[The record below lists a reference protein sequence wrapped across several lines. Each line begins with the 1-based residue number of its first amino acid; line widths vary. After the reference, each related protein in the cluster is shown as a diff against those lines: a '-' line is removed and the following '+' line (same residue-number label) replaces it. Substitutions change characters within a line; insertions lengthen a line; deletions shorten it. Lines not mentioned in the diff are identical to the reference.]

1 MKAFWVAAAMAGG
14 ALLGVWWARKEK
26 VASPASSNTPS
37 SGRGTVRWEDRSS
50 GYSESTMC
58 PQVIATC
65 KDGSVAPTPCDC
77 ASRGGVASLG
87 GAL

>member
-1 MKAFWVAAAMAGG
+1 MKVFWVAAAMAGG
-14 ALLGVWWARKEK
+14 ALLGVWWARKGKE
-26 VASPASSNTPS
+26 SSSTPYSTSGS
-37 SGRGTVRWEDRSS
+37 SGTVRWEDRSS
-50 GYSESTMC
+50 GYFETTMC

>member
-14 ALLGVWWARKEK
+14 ALLGVWWARRGK
-26 VASPASSNTPS
+26 VTFSDPSNTPS
-37 SGRGTVRWEDRSS
+37 PGSDTVRWVDPSS
-50 GYSESTMC
+50 GYSETIVC
-58 PQVIATC
+58 PQVMATC

>member
-14 ALLGVWWARKEK
+14 ALLGVWWARKGKE
-26 VASPASSNTPS
+26 VSPAPSNAPS
-37 SGRGTVRWEDRSS
+37 SGGTVRWEDRSS
-50 GYSESTMC
+50 GYSETTMC